1 MRALERGFSGKC
13 SVQVNQVSITETFN
27 MKNMERRNDQETCQ
41 KAEGVFKRRKPS
53 AMLSKAFSR
62 NRQIRLR
69 SVMQIFVKMLT
80 DKTVT
85 FDVEG
90 Q

>member
-1 MRALERGFSGKC
+1 MRVLERDSQPASSGKRT
-13 SVQVNQVSITETFN
+13 VQVNQVSIIKAFN
-27 MKNMERRNDQETCQ
+27 LARRR
-41 KAEGVFKRRKPS
+41 KACSERRKPS
-53 AMLSKAFSR
+53 AMLDKALSQ
-62 NRQIRLR
+62 NRLR
-69 SVMQIFVKMLT
+69 CGMQIFVKTLT

>member
-1 MRALERGFSGKC
+1 MRVLESGIQHVFSDKC
-13 SVQVNQVSITETFN
+13 PVQVNQVSITEAFN
-27 MKNMERRNDQETCQ
+27 LARRR
-41 KAEGVFKRRKPS
+41 KVFSERRKPS
-53 AMLSKAFSR
+53 AMLDTALSR
-62 NRQIRLR
+62 NRQNRLR
-69 SVMQIFVKMLT
+69 CGMQILIKTLS

>member
-1 MRALERGFSGKC
+1 MRVLERGIQSVSSGKC
-13 SVQVNQVSITETFN
+13 SVQVNQVSITEACS
-27 MKNMERRNDQETCQ
+27 EC
-41 KAEGVFKRRKPS
+41 RKPS
-53 AMLSKAFSR
+53 ATLGKALSH
-62 NRQIRLR
+62 NRQNRLR
-69 SVMQIFVKMLT
+69 CAMQIFVKTLT